1 MSEPIHEL
9 IDALQSEV
17 SVSFDIDEPSNP
29 DGDWWLDLEID
40 GMRSNILWQSALGFG
55 LFTDA
60 SGYGRRPQEIYRK
73 PAEASARILQLAAQ
87 WRKDARIHPLGLR
100 ELRHLLGETQ
110 SDLANILGT
119 DQARVSRLEKG
130 TDIKVSALIN
140 YLRAMG
146 GRLELRAHFPTF
158 EAPIEPVDPVA
169 VKPRLN

>member
-9 IDALQSEV
+9 IEALQSEV

-29 DGDWWLDLEID
+29 DGEWWLDIEID
-40 GMRSNILWQSALGFG
+40 GMRSNVLWQSALGFG
-55 LFTDA
+55 LFID
-60 SGYGRRPQEIYRK
+60 K
-73 PAEASARILQLAAQ
+73 NAQ
-87 WRKDARIHPLGLR
+87 IHPLGLR

-110 SDLANILGT
+110 SHLADSLGT

-130 TDIKVSALIN
+130 ADIKVSALIN

-169 VKPRLN
+169 VKQRLN

>member
-9 IDALQSEV
+9 IEALQSEV

-29 DGDWWLDLEID
+29 DGEWWLDIEID
-40 GMRSNILWQSALGFG
+40 GMRSNVLWQSALGFG
-55 LFTDA
+55 LFIDTN
-60 SGYGRRPQEIYRK
+60 SYGRRPQEIYRNS
-73 PAEASARILQLAAQ
+73 AEASARILQLAAQ
-87 WRKDARIHPLGLR
+87 WRKNAQIHPLGLR

-110 SDLANILGT
+110 SHLADSLGT

-130 TDIKVSALIN
+130 ADIKVSALIN
-140 YLRAMG
+140 YLRAIG

-169 VKPRLN
+169 VKQRLN